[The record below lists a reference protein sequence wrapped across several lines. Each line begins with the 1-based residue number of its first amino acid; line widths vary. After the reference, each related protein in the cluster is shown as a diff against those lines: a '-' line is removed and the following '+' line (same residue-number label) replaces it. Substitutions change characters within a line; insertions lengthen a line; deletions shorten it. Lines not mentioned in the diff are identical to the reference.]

1 MMDNMVISTQLDAD
15 GEIAIIDERTIR
27 DKIYIVRGV
36 KVMLDFEVAEIFGY
50 TTRAFN
56 QKVRNNAARF
66 DEDFRFQLTY
76 EEVTELSRSK
86 YSTTMQTG
94 KKGSRTSLPWAF
106 TESGVYMLMI
116 VLQDDLAVQ
125 QSKTLIRIF
134 RAMNDCIAENQGLL
148 IQHDV
153 MLLSKQALDIQQTV
167 RAIQAQLVE
176 HEDRLNTVFTQMS
189 DTVRKSE
196 ISPFLLELAK
206 KEDE

>member
-86 YSTTMQTG
+86 YLTTMQAG

>member
-76 EEVTELSRSK
+76 EEVTELSRST
-86 YSTTMQTG
+86 YLTTMQAG

-106 TESGVYMLMI
+106 TESGIYMLMT
-116 VLQDDLAVQ
+116 VLKDDLAVQ

>member
-1 MMDNMVISTQLDAD
+1 MMDNRVSSTQMEAD

-36 KVMLDFEVAEIFGY
+36 KVMLDFELAEIFGY

-56 QKVRNNAARF
+56 QQVRNNAAWF

-76 EEVTELSRSK
+76 EEVTELSRST
-86 YSTTMQTG
+86 YLTTMQAG

-106 TESGVYMLMI
+106 TESGIYMLMT
-116 VLQDDLAVQ
+116 VLKDDLAVQ

-134 RAMNDCIAENQGLL
+134 RAMNDCIVENQGLL

-153 MLLSKQALDIQQTV
+153 MLLSKQVSDIQQTV

>member
-56 QKVRNNAARF
+56 QQVRNNAAWF

-76 EEVTELSRSK
+76 EEVTELSRST
-86 YSTTMQTG
+86 YLTTMQAG

>member
-15 GEIAIIDERTIR
+15 DEIAIIDERTIR

-76 EEVTELSRSK
+76 EEVTELSRST
-86 YSTTMQTG
+86 YLTTMQAG